1 MDGILAAMMR
11 EAAVKIHFVRALT
24 LIRASIFAAVTVVS
38 ACKTATQSPS
48 VVPDVVPSAP
58 QSTPT
63 PTAPS
68 SPAASVPVAPSPKP
82 STAKPTAPPD
92 RTTKSAPAPSASAL
106 ANAGALF
113 KLAAWIDLPGW
124 RDDTLSEAWSAFIA
138 SCGPLAGRLAWRE
151 ACAAAARMPT
161 PGSEAVRQFF
171 ERHFKPWQ
179 VLSGDGVEEGLITG
193 YYEPLLRGSRTP
205 SARYRYPLY
214 GAPEDLITVDLGDT
228 YPEIK
233 GLRLRGRLEGR
244 RIVPYYERSHIE
256 SASAPLRGKEFVWVD
271 DAIDLFFLHIQGS
284 GRIQLENGE
293 TLRVGYADQNGYP
306 YRSIGRLL
314 VERGELTLEQ
324 ASMQGIKA
332 WARERPEQLKQLLN
346 NNPSYVFFRELN
358 ASGSGPPGSLGVPL
372 TPNRS
377 IAVDTRYVPLG
388 APVYMSTTW
397 PNTARPLNR
406 LMLAQDTGSA
416 IRGAVRADFFWG
428 YGEAA
433 AREAGRMKQRLRM
446 WILLPNAHPT
456 PVNGALAVN

>member
-1 MDGILAAMMR
+1 MVLSGC
-11 EAAVKIHFVRALT
+11 T
-24 LIRASIFAAVTVVS
+24 TSP
-38 ACKTATQSPS
+38 QSPP
-48 VVPDVVPSAP
+48 VVPEVVEPAPPIASTPTGPSAP
-58 QSTPT
+58 VTS
-63 PTAPS
+63 APS
-68 SPAASVPVAPSPKP
+68 APAAPVSKTPA
-82 STAKPTAPPD
+82 AKPTAPPD
-92 RTTKSAPAPSASAL
+92 RTFKSAPAPSASAL

-113 KLAAWIDLPGW
+113 KLAMWSDLPGW
-124 RDDTLSEAWSAFIA
+124 RDDALSEGWSAFIA
-138 SCGPLAGRLAWRE
+138 SCGPLANRQAWRE
-151 ACAAAARMPT
+151 SCAAAARLAT
-161 PGSEAVRQFF
+161 PNTEAIRQFF

-205 SARYRYPLY
+205 NARYRHPLY
-214 GAPEDLITVDLGDT
+214 AAPEDLITIDLGET
-228 YPEIK
+228 YPELK

-256 SASAPLRGKEFVWVD
+256 SAAAPLRGKEFVWVD

-284 GRIQLENGE
+284 GRILLDNGE
-293 TLRVGYADQNGYP
+293 TMRVGYADQNGYP

-332 WARERPEQLKQLLN
+332 WARERPEQLKPLLN
-346 NNPSYVFFRELN
+346 NNPSYVFFRELA

-446 WILLPNAHPT
+446 WVLLPHAHPAPAGSAT
-456 PVNGALAVN
+456 SAN